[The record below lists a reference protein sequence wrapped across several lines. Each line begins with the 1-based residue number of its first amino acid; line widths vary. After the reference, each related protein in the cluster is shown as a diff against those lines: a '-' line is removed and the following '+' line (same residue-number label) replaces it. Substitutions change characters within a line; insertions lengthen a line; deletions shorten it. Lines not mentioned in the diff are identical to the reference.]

1 MLTNFKMLILD
12 YIQIGV
18 FLARHIL
25 IKSKCMQDDA
35 KCKYI
40 S

>member
-1 MLTNFKMLILD
+1 MLILD

-18 FLARHIL
+18 FLAIHIL
-25 IKSKCMQDDA
+25 KNGKCMQDDA

>member
-18 FLARHIL
+18 FLAIHIL
-25 IKSKCMQDDA
+25 IKWEMYA
-35 KCKYI
+35 R
-40 S
+40 